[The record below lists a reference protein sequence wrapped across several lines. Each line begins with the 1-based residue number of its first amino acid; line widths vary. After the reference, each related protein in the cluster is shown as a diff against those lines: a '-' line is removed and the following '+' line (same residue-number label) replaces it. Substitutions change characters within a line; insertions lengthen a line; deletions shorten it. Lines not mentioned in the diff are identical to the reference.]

1 MMTVRRELEDGTN
14 GAMNAASQPIYSKG
28 AGTMT
33 PVSIKSRDVFPVEKM
48 ENATFQGA
56 ASTNRSPMDRSMSH
70 TPALGTPDL
79 SNRFP
84 RPAFALQ
91 VPSLLDA
98 PMEDFRKSDYN
109 IRDTSGERLLTIN
122 IMRPAQE
129 QLAVTEADF
138 RPAEYVTLCS
148 IGSDDELAMCALGT
162 KPGSHEW
169 ECHVYQG
176 ENELFGYI
184 VEEQGVL
191 AKGINRD
198 SQFALLS
205 YPHSERMLWVK
216 GKIQERKLHVFSHRK
231 DVTAYVE
238 PGTGLGEP
246 DTHYTVTCLPDA
258 NVGLVV
264 LLLLGIDRIH
274 SHRGTMGIHH

>member
-1 MMTVRRELEDGTN
+1 M
-14 GAMNAASQPIYSKG
+14 
-28 AGTMT
+28 
-33 PVSIKSRDVFPVEKM
+33 
-48 ENATFQGA
+48 
-56 ASTNRSPMDRSMSH
+56 
-70 TPALGTPDL
+70 PDL
-79 SNRFP
+79 SNRFH

-98 PMEDFRKSDYN
+98 PMEDFRKSDYH
-109 IRDTSGERLLTIN
+109 IRDTSGEKLLKIN

-129 QLAVTEADF
+129 QVVVAEADF
-138 RPAEYVTLCS
+138 SPAEYVTLCS
-148 IGSDDELAMCALGT
+148 VGSDDELAMCALGT

-184 VEEQGVL
+184 VEEQGVF
-191 AKGINRD
+191 AKGVNRD

-216 GKIQERKLHVFSHRK
+216 GKVQERKLHVFSHRK

-274 SHRGTMGIHH
+274 SHRGTLGAHQ